1 MQDQPITHIKRR
13 LNRYRRIRIEKQRHN
28 AGCMTKA
35 AIEINTRASWILLTV
50 VLSIFN
56 SIDQGFVMMLVLMM
70 TYMTSRSALL
80 VLAVAR
86 HRGPGGLEPNQ

>member
-35 AIEINTRASWILLTV
+35 AIEINTRVRQVLL
-50 VLSIFN
+50 
-56 SIDQGFVMMLVLMM
+56 MRLM
-70 TYMTSRSALL
+70 ALL
-80 VLAVAR
+80 FS
-86 HRGPGGLEPNQ
+86 NFDQ